1 MSAGKVTAVKNQR
14 SSCASGWSFAATAAV
29 ESAQLIFQNTTY
41 DLSEQQLIDCSGI
54 YGNYGC

>member
-41 DLSEQQLIDCSGI
+41 EQQLIDCSGI